1 MAVQAGAMLA
11 RLHVSRMVALERGRD
26 SLDLNL

>member
-1 MAVQAGAMLA
+1 MALQAGTMLA
-11 RLHVSRMVALERGRD
+11 RSRASGMVALECGRD